1 MDNALPTQ
9 TGYRR
14 GASLDSGGELAVCRR
29 LRRAGLRRQQLRR
42 HLRKVVPGAREIR
55 RHAFLRRVFG
65 KLLFDTD
72 LWHLNRAS
80 VAGAVSVGLFMAWV
94 PVPFQMILAAG
105 VAIAVRCN
113 LPVSVALV
121 WISNPLT
128 AAPLFYGAYELGGWM
143 LDVPRVDLRIDISLQ
158 WLLHE
163 LGRVWEPFL
172 LGCFVL
178 GLACA
183 ILGHVAVRLV
193 WRAHVMVSWRDRRI
207 QRGRRS
213 GRAAPDSLAAERAT
227 VRMPGDSG
235 PKA

>member
-1 MDNALPTQ
+1 M
-9 TGYRR
+9 
-14 GASLDSGGELAVCRR
+14 
-29 LRRAGLRRQQLRR
+29 RR
-42 HLRKVVPGAREIR
+42 HLRRVVPGAGEIR

-65 KLLFDTD
+65 KLLFDIE

-105 VAIAVRCN
+105 AAISIRCN
-113 LPVSVALV
+113 LPVAVAMV
-121 WISNPLT
+121 WISNPVT
-128 AAPLFYGAYELGGWM
+128 AAPMFYGAYELGGWL
-143 LDVPRVDLRIDISLQ
+143 LDVPPVDLRIDISLQ

-172 LGCFVL
+172 LGCFVI
-178 GLACA
+178 GIASA
-183 ILGHVAVRLV
+183 VLGHVAVRLV

-213 GRAAPDSLAAERAT
+213 GRTAPDPLAGEPTAADAG
-227 VRMPGDSG
+227 GDAG
-235 PKA
+235 PNG

>member
-1 MDNALPTQ
+1 MRCPHTRAIGESNSCVATVDPSLV
-9 TGYRR
+9 
-14 GASLDSGGELAVCRR
+14 GAV
-29 LRRAGLRRQQLRR
+29 RRAGLRRQQLRR
-42 HLRKVVPGAREIR
+42 HLRRVVPGAGEIR

-65 KLLFDTD
+65 KLLFDIE

-105 VAIAVRCN
+105 AAISIRCN
-113 LPVSVALV
+113 LPVAVALV
-121 WISNPLT
+121 WISNPVT
-128 AAPLFYGAYELGGWM
+128 AAPMYYGAYELGGWL
-143 LDVPRVDLRIDISLQ
+143 LDVPPVDLRIDISLQ

-172 LGCFVL
+172 LGCFVI
-178 GLACA
+178 GIASA

-207 QRGRRS
+207 QRGRRN
-213 GRAAPDSLAAERAT
+213 GRTAPDPLSAEQTAADAG
-227 VRMPGDSG
+227 GDAG
-235 PKA
+235 PKG